1 MCFDARA
8 RARKVDAVG
17 QVKRDERPEYE
28 EEHEADGEYCS
39 DGVHWCFLSLRQRR
53 TRLIEN
59 KKRTSPMLARGSL
72 PVGVLMLRDALLAT
86 QGRQRGLLH

>member
-53 TRLIEN
+53 TRLVEN
-59 KKRTSPMLARGSL
+59 KKQPSPKAWLLELLR
-72 PVGVLMLRDALLAT
+72 LRDVLPAKR
-86 QGRQRGLLH
+86 GRLRGHAR